1 MISSQAD
8 QCNTE
13 LKDNTNAIADLKRQ
27 IQRLQSEITSAKSQ
41 VTDQDNTDSTIAT
54 DHVCI

>member
-13 LKDNTNAIADLKRQ
+13 LKHNTGAIADLKRQ
-27 IQRLQSEITSAKSQ
+27 IMRLQNDITSVKSQ
-41 VTDQDNTDSTIAT
+41 VTDPDNTLL
-54 DHVCI
+54 